1 MIYLDNAAT
10 SWPKPPEVL
19 RAVNGVM
26 SRPFGNPGRGGH
38 RASLC
43 AGRVVYAC
51 REAAEAAGLP
61 ALQGEVL
68 RHLSASV
75 APGGSICY
83 CTCTW
88 REAENS
94 AVTHAFLAENKDFEM
109 EQERTFW
116 PDLDGT
122 DGFYSCRM
130 RRKSG
135 I

>member
-51 REAAEAAGLP
+51 REAAARYLGCAHPEQDSRPL
-61 ALQGEVL
+61 
-68 RHLSASV
+68 HLYQCANHHGHRSS
-75 APGGSICY
+75 Y
-83 CTCTW
+83 
-88 REAENS
+88 
-94 AVTHAFLAENKDFEM
+94 DF
-109 EQERTFW
+109 
-116 PDLDGT
+116 
-122 DGFYSCRM
+122 
-130 RRKSG
+130 
-135 I
+135 